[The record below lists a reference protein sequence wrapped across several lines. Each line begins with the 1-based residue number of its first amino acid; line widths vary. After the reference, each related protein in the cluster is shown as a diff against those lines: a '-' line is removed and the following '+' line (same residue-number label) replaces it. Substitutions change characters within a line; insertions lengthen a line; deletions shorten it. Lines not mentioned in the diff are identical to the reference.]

1 MHLSTFS
8 LLALSA
14 ALANAKTDLDGCTRT
29 DISSPAG
36 ASYAWIVPG
45 TGELCDPLDCGG
57 GRAPPKTTVPG
68 CAAYVGTETYSPSYL
83 AGFTAPATAA
93 ASASAVVTSAEMTA
107 AASATA
113 TPTAGASDDN
123 SDDEDDSSDDTSDD
137 SSDDED
143 PLGLA
148 GIDAA
153 QESTYVWRTADNP
166 TATFNPFTASA
177 FPSDVST
184 FWIPVDLGSTTSW
197 EAAVP
202 TVLSGGYTDIVPASM
217 PASSDLPAIC
227 AIATNSGCGI
237 DMSTMTISRSQ
248 TSTTGSPTSVG
259 TASTSG
265 LSRSWVK
272 TIPTFTRVAA
282 NDAMVRAGVSG
293 QSSTSSTASGSGSA
307 SRSSSASTETS
318 TGAAGKV
325 GCAVGGVLAAAVGA
339 LVVM

>member
-123 SDDEDDSSDDTSDD
+123 SDDEDDSSDD
-137 SSDDED
+137 ED

-202 TVLSGGYTDIVPASM
+202 TILSGGYTDIVPASM

-227 AIATNSGCGI
+227 AIATNSGCGV

-248 TSTTGSPTSVG
+248 TSVTESSTPVG
-259 TASTSG
+259 TASTSSM
-265 LSRSWVK
+265 SRSWVK

-307 SRSSSASTETS
+307 SRSASASTETS
-318 TGAAGKV
+318 TDAAGKM
-325 GCAVGGVLAAAVGA
+325 GCAVGGVLAAAMGV

>member
-36 ASYAWIVPG
+36 A
-45 TGELCDPLDCGG
+45 
-57 GRAPPKTTVPG
+57 
-68 CAAYVGTETYSPSYL
+68 SPSYL

-202 TVLSGGYTDIVPASM
+202 TILSGGYTDI
-217 PASSDLPAIC
+217 
-227 AIATNSGCGI
+227 
-237 DMSTMTISRSQ
+237 
-248 TSTTGSPTSVG
+248 
-259 TASTSG
+259 
-265 LSRSWVK
+265 

-293 QSSTSSTASGSGSA
+293 QSSTSSTASGSA
-307 SRSSSASTETS
+307 SRSASASTETS
-318 TGAAGKV
+318 TGAAGKM
-325 GCAVGGVLAAAVGA
+325 GCAVGGVLAAAMGV

>member
-1 MHLSTFS
+1 M
-8 LLALSA
+8 
-14 ALANAKTDLDGCTRT
+14 DR
-29 DISSPAG
+29 
-36 ASYAWIVPG
+36 
-45 TGELCDPLDCGG
+45 
-57 GRAPPKTTVPG
+57 
-68 CAAYVGTETYSPSYL
+68 
-83 AGFTAPATAA
+83 
-93 ASASAVVTSAEMTA
+93 
-107 AASATA
+107 
-113 TPTAGASDDN
+113 
-123 SDDEDDSSDDTSDD
+123 
-137 SSDDED
+137 
-143 PLGLA
+143 
-148 GIDAA
+148 IDAA

-202 TVLSGGYTDIVPASM
+202 TILSGGYTDIVPASM

-248 TSTTGSPTSVG
+248 TSVTESSTPVG
-259 TASTSG
+259 TASTSSM
-265 LSRSWVK
+265 SRSWVK

-318 TGAAGKV
+318 TGAAGKM
-325 GCAVGGVLAAAVGA
+325 GCAVGGVLAAAMGV